1 MRIKDVIIVK
11 IANLVRLL
19 RGEMPTSFLIKRG
32 LIVGERFSRQGG
44 CRIDPSY
51 VHLIEIGDD
60 VELAPNVTILAHD
73 NSLKK
78 IVGLCKIGKVKIGN
92 NVFVGAGSII
102 LPNVVIGDNVVIGAG
117 SIVSRSLEANAV
129 YAGVPA
135 KTICSIEDYKNKTIS
150 KIKMGG
156 KIFERK
162 YSTFNLSK
170 EEKSYRK
177 SVCDKGIGYL
187 QSENYSQFT
196 DSL

>member
-78 IVGLCKIGKVKIGN
+78 IIGLCKIGKVKIGN

-156 KIFERK
+156 GIFERK

-170 EEKSYRK
+170 EEKSYMK
-177 SVCDKGIGYL
+177 SVCDKGFGYL

>member
-1 MRIKDVIIVK
+1 MRIKDLIIVK

-19 RGEMPTSFLIKRG
+19 RGEVPTSFLIKRG
-32 LIVGERFSRQGG
+32 LIVGKRFSRQGG

-60 VELAPNVTILAHD
+60 VELASNVTILAHD

-78 IVGLCKIGKVKIGN
+78 IIGLCKIGKVKIGN

-117 SIVSRSLEANAV
+117 SVVSRSLEANAV

-135 KTICSIEDYKNKTIS
+135 KTICSIENYKNKTIS

-156 KIFERK
+156 VIFERK
-162 YSTFNLSK
+162 YSNFNLSK
-170 EEKSYRK
+170 EEKSYMK

>member
-11 IANLVRLL
+11 IANLIRLI
-19 RGEMPTSFLIKRG
+19 RGEVPTSFLIKRG

-78 IVGLCKIGKVKIGN
+78 IIGLCKIGKVKIGN

-135 KTICSIEDYKNKTIS
+135 KMICSIEDYKNKTIS
-150 KIKMGG
+150 KIKVGG
-156 KIFERK
+156 VILERK

-170 EEKSYRK
+170 EEKNYMK
-177 SVCDKGIGYL
+177 SVCNKGIGYL

>member
-32 LIVGERFSRQGG
+32 LIVGKRFSRQGG

-78 IVGLCKIGKVKIGN
+78 IIGLCKIGKVKIGN

-150 KIKMGG
+150 KIKMG
-156 KIFERK
+156 R
-162 YSTFNLSK
+162 L
-170 EEKSYRK
+170 
-177 SVCDKGIGYL
+177 
-187 QSENYSQFT
+187 SENS
-196 DSL
+196 

>member
-1 MRIKDVIIVK
+1 M
-11 IANLVRLL
+11 
-19 RGEMPTSFLIKRG
+19 
-32 LIVGERFSRQGG
+32 
-44 CRIDPSY
+44 
-51 VHLIEIGDD
+51 
-60 VELAPNVTILAHD
+60 
-73 NSLKK
+73 
-78 IVGLCKIGKVKIGN
+78 KIGN

-156 KIFERK
+156 VIFERK
-162 YSTFNLSK
+162 YRTFNLSK
-170 EEKSYRK
+170 EEKSYMK